1 MNTITCDKNYTKSV
15 AVKEVPAGTY
25 VRGSGEL
32 HKDSIYLVLVFKN
45 NPGCIAAINIETG
58 GYITG
63 ESKVIPLPPN
73 TRLTS
78 IVNTETL

>member
-1 MNTITCDKNYTKSV
+1 MNTITCDKNYTKPV
-15 AVKEVPAGTY
+15 AVNDVPAGTY
-25 VRGSGEL
+25 VRGL
-32 HKDSIYLVLVFKN
+32 NDNIYLVLVFKN
-45 NPGCIAAINIETG
+45 NPGGIAAINIETG
-58 GYITG
+58 GFIHG

>member
-1 MNTITCDKNYTKSV
+1 MNTITCDKNYTKPV
-15 AVKEVPAGTY
+15 AVNDVPAGTY

-32 HKDSIYLVLVFKN
+32 TANIYLVLVFQN
-45 NPGCIAAINIETG
+45 NPGGVAAINIETG
-58 GYITG
+58 GYIPG
-63 ESKVIPLPPN
+63 ESKVIPLPAN